1 MIRLNDTVR
10 LNPASRWS
18 DGLKE
23 NPLDLDG
30 IVTSI
35 DPDTVSGLTIL
46 VQWANGTEN
55 GYDEEDL
62 ILIKSNT
69 DATNNY

>member
-1 MIRLNDTVR
+1 MIQLNDTVR

-23 NPLDLDG
+23 NPLDQDG

-62 ILIKSNT
+62 ILIKSHA
-69 DATNNY
+69 DATNNN